1 MQVPA
6 RGKFVLRALEAHSRD
21 LLTSPRM
28 SAESTATAAKDDPI
42 EGRPGVGGAHQ
53 HPSSSSAES
62 LPGEPRSTRRR
73 NIALF
78 AVVLSLIA
86 LDLWSK
92 SAVFAWL
99 QDPAA
104 AAEFERNGS
113 GEPRY
118 PLFGT
123 EWLGFMLNLN
133 YGAAFGQGAS
143 AQGFLVVGRVVAS
156 IFLAF
161 LIVRTPPRQKLYLTA
176 LVLVLSGALG
186 NLWDN
191 LFYEPAA
198 SLPGYVEGRKWGPVR
213 DFIDVWFYGWEW
225 HFPTFNVADSCITV
239 GAILLLLSGLF
250 AGHGDGRESEHDT
263 VDEEREEPR
272 SDPV

>member
-1 MQVPA
+1 MC
-6 RGKFVLRALEAHSRD
+6 D

-28 SAESTATAAKDDPI
+28 SAEPIATAPEVDPV
-42 EGRPGVGGAHQ
+42 EASPGAGGAHE
-53 HPSSSSAES
+53 HSSSS
-62 LPGEPRSTRRR
+62 LPRSLRGGAHPTARR

-78 AVVLSLIA
+78 AVVLALIA

-104 AAEFERNGS
+104 ASEFAFNGR
-113 GEPRY
+113 GDPRY

-123 EWLGFMLNLN
+123 EWLAFMLNLN
-133 YGAAFGQGAS
+133 YGAAFGQGAD
-143 AQGFLVVGRVVAS
+143 AQGFLVVGRMVAAV
-156 IFLAF
+156 FLAF
-161 LIVRTPPRQKLYLTA
+161 LIVRTPPGQKIYLTA

-191 LFYEPAA
+191 LFYEPA
-198 SLPGYVEGRKWGPVR
+198 STLPGYVEGRKWGPVR

-239 GAILLLLSGLF
+239 GAILLLISGLF
-250 AGHGDGRESEHDT
+250 ASGDDQNVSATDPPG
-263 VDEEREEPR
+263 DELETTR